1 MIAISAENSDAIRL
15 KMLTLENGEPQLFRT
30 EIPRKEHKTPVTVT
44 RNGVYLVEDASQW
57 VVDMY
62 GYHDLAERYYLRFRP
77 FN

>member
-15 KMLTLENGEPQLFRT
+15 QMLTLENGEPQLFRT

-62 GYHDLAERYYLRFRP
+62 GHHDLAERYFLRFRP